1 MKEYYQILGLED
13 GASKQEIQDAYDKLS
28 VELDPKNN
36 DDLDFFK
43 EEFALLQEAYEKLM
57 GHVPESI
64 DNDSSEKKVEDTEQK
79 SDPSSSNM
87 ALGDDETLISLFK
100 KYLDIDMEGK
110 KEMVEILEELQSH
123 DKKYL
128 EALQLIYKTEGVE
141 NFKEFISKQSNK
153 KKEASPENKEQE
165 TSKPSAVKKPAENI
179 DNPSKNKDKDWI
191 CNKQWMK
198 KRKKIIIRSI
208 VAVFFLVFGIS
219 YLIFQNKV
227 DKVRA
232 GIPIIEKQESER
244 NEQRKNYWKNKFES
258 SNRASGFVYN
268 NIDSR
273 TTRDTLVSFFI
284 YTKYLPINT
293 FKECFFECV
302 YSDRINEEKYGDFFT
317 IGFSKEK
324 KPNDI
329 SKYFYL
335 KLEKDITRKYK
346 ITKDE
351 FKKLIVLAIKS
362 EYSWS
367 NEAFIKENKTT
378 KDIECL
384 SCYNDYR
391 ANYIINDLAV
401 DEFKD
406 FVKQYMKEKKVID
419 ASNRIVEREYNSK
432 YNNLTSGMSYSLKN
446 KVKSK
451 VYSKSLSTSTKT
463 YHNYYGSDNGIGNIR
478 YSFDKK
484 EYTTSSLDDIVNDVY
499 KEYYRDNSLYT
510 GATPYNYCY
519 GGNPYCSPS
528 YGYEECSFIDI
539 RGSSNSDVVVI
550 IKKNNRVYSHAYIKA
565 GGYYKFKLGN
575 GNFQSFFYYGKGWN
589 PKKYIKNA
597 NCGNIIG
604 GFVNNESLDKSEV
617 INLYHSS
624 MSYTL
629 YSVENGNFR
638 PKSSNKNEAF

>member
-1 MKEYYQILGLED
+1 MKKYYQILGLEE
-13 GASKQEIQDAYDKLS
+13 GSSKQEIQDAYDKLS

-64 DNDSSEKKVEDTEQK
+64 DNESSEKKVEDTERE
-79 SDPSSSNM
+79 SDTNSSKM

-100 KYLDIDMEGK
+100 KYVNTDKQGK
-110 KEMVEILEELQSH
+110 KEMVEVLEELQSH

-128 EALQLIYKTEGVE
+128 DALQLIYKTEGVE
-141 NFKEFISKQSNK
+141 SFKEFIAKQSNK
-153 KKEASPENKEQE
+153 KKKTSPKQQE
-165 TSKPSAVKKPAENI
+165 PSKPSGVKKPAKNTDKPPK
-179 DNPSKNKDKDWI
+179 DNDKN
-191 CNKQWMK
+191 
-198 KRKKIIIRSI
+198 KKIIIRSI
-208 VAVFFLVFGIS
+208 VVVFFLVFGIA

-227 DKVRA
+227 EKVKA
-232 GIPIIEKQESER
+232 GIPIIEKKESQR
-244 NEQRKNYWKNKFES
+244 NEQRKNYWQNK
-258 SNRASGFVYN
+258 YN
-268 NIDSR
+268 TDYPTKDFTYLNLDSR
-273 TTRDTLVSFFI
+273 ITRDTLVSFFI
-284 YTKYLPINT
+284 YKKYLPINT

-302 YSDRINEEKYGDFFT
+302 YYDRINEEKYGEFFT

-351 FKKLIVLAIKS
+351 FKKLVYLAINTQ
-362 EYSWS
+362 YSWG
-367 NEAFIKENKTT
+367 NEAFIKENKTS

-406 FVKQYMKEKKVID
+406 FVEQYMKEKKAID

-432 YNNLTSGMSYSLKN
+432 YNYLTSGMSYSLKN
-446 KVKSK
+446 KVKSS
-451 VYSKSLSTSTKT
+451 VNSKSLVTSIKE
-463 YHNYYGSDNGIGNIR
+463 YYNFNFFHGIGNVD

-484 EYTTSSLDDIVNDVY
+484 KYDTSSLDDIVNDVY
-499 KEYYRDNSLYT
+499 KEYYSDNSLYT
-510 GATPYNYCY
+510 GATPYSYCY
-519 GGNPYCSPS
+519 GGNPYCSPPS
-528 YGYEECSFIDI
+528 GYKECSFIDV
-539 RGSSNSDVVVI
+539 RASSNSDVIVI

-575 GNFQSFFYYGKGWN
+575 GSFQSFFYYGKGWN
-589 PKKYIKNA
+589 PNKYIKNA
-597 NCGNIIG
+597 NCGEIIG

-617 INLYHSS
+617 EYLYNSS

-638 PKSSNKNEAF
+638 PISSNKNEAF

>member
-1 MKEYYQILGLED
+1 MKKYYQILGLEK
-13 GASKQEIQDAYDKLS
+13 GASRQEIQYAYDKLS

-57 GHVPESI
+57 GHAPDSI
-64 DNDSSEKKVEDTEQK
+64 NNDSSEEIVETQNPDTN
-79 SDPSSSNM
+79 SSKM
-87 ALGDDETLISLFK
+87 VLGDDETLISLFK
-100 KYLDIDMEGK
+100 KYLDLGVKEK
-110 KEMVEILEELQSH
+110 KEMVEVLEELQSY

-128 EALQLIYKTEGVE
+128 DALQLIYKTEGVE
-141 NFKEFISKQSNK
+141 SFKEFIAKQSNK
-153 KKEASPENKEQE
+153 KKETSPKQQE
-165 TSKPSAVKKPAENI
+165 PSKPSGVKKPA
-179 DNPSKNKDKDWI
+179 KNTDKPPKNTDK
-191 CNKQWMK
+191 N
-198 KRKKIIIRSI
+198 KKIIIRSI
-208 VAVFFLVFGIS
+208 VAIFFLVFGIT

-227 DKVRA
+227 EKVKT
-232 GIPIIEKQESER
+232 GIPIIEKKELER
-244 NEQRKNYWKNKFES
+244 NEQNKTYWTNK
-258 SNRASGFVYN
+258 YN
-268 NIDSR
+268 TDYPNKDFTYLNLDSR

-284 YTKYLPINT
+284 YKKYLPINT

-302 YSDRINEEKYGDFFT
+302 YYSRINIENYSNFFVSS
-317 IGFSKEK
+317 FSKGK
-324 KPNDI
+324 RPKNL

-351 FKKLIVLAIKS
+351 FEKLVYLAINTQ
-362 EYSWS
+362 YSWG
-367 NEAFIKENKTT
+367 NEAFIKENRTS

-401 DEFKD
+401 DEFKE
-406 FVKQYMKEKKVID
+406 FAKKYMKEKKAID

-446 KVKSK
+446 KVKSR
-451 VYSKSLSTSTKT
+451 VTSKSLVTSIKE
-463 YHNYYGSDNGIGNIR
+463 YYNFNFFHGIGNVD

-484 EYTTSSLDDIVNDVY
+484 RYNTSSLDDIVNDVY
-499 KEYYRDNSLYT
+499 KEYYSDNSLYT
-510 GATPYNYCY
+510 GATPYSYCY
-519 GGNPYCSPS
+519 GGNPYCSPPS
-528 YGYEECSFIDI
+528 GYAECSFIDV
-539 RGSSNSDVVVI
+539 RSSSNSDVIVI

-575 GNFQSFFYYGKGWN
+575 GSFQSFFYYGKGWN
-589 PKKYIKNA
+589 PNKYIKNA
-597 NCGNIIG
+597 NCGKIIG

-617 INLYHSS
+617 EYLYNSS

-638 PKSSNKNEAF
+638 PISSNKNEAF

>member
-1 MKEYYQILGLED
+1 MQEYYQILGLED

-57 GHVPESI
+57 GHVPASI
-64 DNDSSEKKVEDTEQK
+64 DNDSSEEIVKTQK
-79 SDPSSSNM
+79 SDTNSGKR
-87 ALGDDETLISLFK
+87 ALGDDETTLSLFK
-100 KYLDIDMEGK
+100 KYVNTDKQGK
-110 KEMVEILEELQSH
+110 KEMVEVLEELQSH

-128 EALQLIYKTEGVE
+128 DALQLIYKTEGVE
-141 NFKEFISKQSNK
+141 SFKEFIAKQSNK
-153 KKEASPENKEQE
+153 KKKTSPKQQE
-165 TSKPSAVKKPAENI
+165 PSKPSGVKNPAKNPDKPPK
-179 DNPSKNKDKDWI
+179 DNDKN
-191 CNKQWMK
+191 
-198 KRKKIIIRSI
+198 KKIIIRSI
-208 VAVFFLVFGIS
+208 VVVFFLVFGIA
-219 YLIFQNKV
+219 YLIFQNKIE
-227 DKVRA
+227 KVKA
-232 GIPIIEKQESER
+232 GIPIIEKKESQR
-244 NEQRKNYWKNKFES
+244 NEQRKNYWQNK
-258 SNRASGFVYN
+258 YN
-268 NIDSR
+268 TDYPTKDFTYLNLDSR
-273 TTRDTLVSFFI
+273 KTRDTLVSFFI
-284 YTKYLPINT
+284 YKKYLPINT

-302 YSDRINEEKYGDFFT
+302 YYSRINIENYSNFFVSS
-317 IGFSKEK
+317 FSKGK
-324 KPNDI
+324 RPKNL

-351 FKKLIVLAIKS
+351 FEKLVYLAINTQ
-362 EYSWS
+362 YSWG
-367 NEAFIKENKTT
+367 NEAFIKENKTA

-406 FVKQYMKEKKVID
+406 FVKQYMKEKKAID

-432 YNNLTSGMSYSLKN
+432 YNYLTSGMSYSLKN
-446 KVKSK
+446 KVKSR
-451 VYSKSLSTSTKT
+451 VNSKSLVTSIKE
-463 YHNYYGSDNGIGNIR
+463 YYNFNFFHGIGNVD
-478 YSFDKK
+478 YSFDKRK
-484 EYTTSSLDDIVNDVY
+484 YDTSSLDDIVNDVY
-499 KEYYRDNSLYT
+499 KEYYSDNSLYT
-510 GATPYNYCY
+510 GATPYSYCY
-519 GGNPYCSPS
+519 GGNPYCSPPS
-528 YGYEECSFIDI
+528 GYAECSFIDV
-539 RGSSNSDVVVI
+539 RASSNSDVIVI

-589 PKKYIKNA
+589 PNKYIKNA
-597 NCGNIIG
+597 NCGKIIG

-617 INLYHSS
+617 EYLYNSS

-638 PKSSNKNEAF
+638 PISSNKNEAF

>member
-1 MKEYYQILGLED
+1 MKKYYQTLGLED

-36 DDLDFFK
+36 DNLDFFK

-64 DNDSSEKKVEDTEQK
+64 DNESSEKKVEDTEQE
-79 SDPSSSNM
+79 SDTNSSKM
-87 ALGDDETLISLFK
+87 ALGDGETLISLFK
-100 KYLDIDMEGK
+100 KYLDLGVKEK
-110 KEMVEILEELQSH
+110 KEMVEVLEELQSH

-128 EALQLIYKTEGVE
+128 DALQLIYKTEGVE
-141 NFKEFISKQSNK
+141 SFKEFIAKQSNK
-153 KKEASPENKEQE
+153 KKETSPKQQGP
-165 TSKPSAVKKPAENI
+165 SKPSGVKKPA
-179 DNPSKNKDKDWI
+179 KNTDKPPKNSDK
-191 CNKQWMK
+191 N
-198 KRKKIIIRSI
+198 KKIIIRSI
-208 VAVFFLVFGIS
+208 VAVFFLVFGIT

-227 DKVRA
+227 EKVKA
-232 GIPIIEKQESER
+232 GIPIIEKKELER
-244 NEQRKNYWKNKFES
+244 NEQNKTYWTNK
-258 SNRASGFVYN
+258 YN
-268 NIDSR
+268 TDYPNKDFTYLNLDSR
-273 TTRDTLVSFFI
+273 TIRDTLVSFFI
-284 YTKYLPINT
+284 YKKYLPINT

-302 YSDRINEEKYGDFFT
+302 YYSRINIENYSNFFVSS
-317 IGFSKEK
+317 FSKGK
-324 KPNDI
+324 RPKNL

-351 FKKLIVLAIKS
+351 FEKLVDLAINTQ
-362 EYSWS
+362 YSWG
-367 NEAFIKENKTT
+367 NEAFIKENKTS

-406 FVKQYMKEKKVID
+406 FVKKYIKEKKAID

-446 KVKSK
+446 KVKSR
-451 VYSKSLSTSTKT
+451 VNSKSLVTSIKE
-463 YHNYYGSDNGIGNIR
+463 YYNFNFFHGIGNVD

-484 EYTTSSLDDIVNDVY
+484 KYNTSSLEDIVNDVY
-499 KEYYRDNSLYT
+499 KEYYSDNSLYT
-510 GATPYNYCY
+510 GATPYSYCY
-519 GGNPYCSPS
+519 GGNPYCSPPS
-528 YGYEECSFIDI
+528 GYAECSFIDV
-539 RGSSNSDVVVI
+539 RASSNSDVIVI

-589 PKKYIKNA
+589 PNKYIKNA
-597 NCGNIIG
+597 NCGKIIG

-617 INLYHSS
+617 EYLYNSS

>member
-1 MKEYYQILGLED
+1 MKKYYQILGLED
-13 GASKQEIQDAYDKLS
+13 GASKQEIQDSYDKLS

-36 DDLDFFK
+36 DNLDFFK
-43 EEFALLQEAYEKLM
+43 EEFALLQDAYEKLM
-57 GHVPESI
+57 GHAPDSI
-64 DNDSSEKKVEDTEQK
+64 NNDSSEEIVETQNPDTN
-79 SDPSSSNM
+79 SSKT

-100 KYLDIDMEGK
+100 KYLDLGVKEK
-110 KEMVEILEELQSH
+110 KEMVEVLEELQSH

-128 EALQLIYKTEGVE
+128 DALQLIYKTEGVE
-141 NFKEFISKQSNK
+141 SFKEFIAKQSNK
-153 KKEASPENKEQE
+153 KKKTSPKQQE
-165 TSKPSAVKKPAENI
+165 PSKPSGVKNPAKNPDKPPK
-179 DNPSKNKDKDWI
+179 DNDKN
-191 CNKQWMK
+191 
-198 KRKKIIIRSI
+198 KKIIIRSI
-208 VAVFFLVFGIS
+208 VVVFFLVFGIA

-227 DKVRA
+227 EKVKA
-232 GIPIIEKQESER
+232 GIPIIEKKELER
-244 NEQRKNYWKNKFES
+244 NEQNKTYWTNK
-258 SNRASGFVYN
+258 YN
-268 NIDSR
+268 TDYPTQDFTYLNLDSR
-273 TTRDTLVSFFI
+273 KTRDTLVSFFI
-284 YTKYLPINT
+284 YKKYLPINT

-302 YSDRINEEKYGDFFT
+302 YYSRINIENYSNFFVSS
-317 IGFSKEK
+317 FSKGK
-324 KPNDI
+324 RPKNL

-351 FKKLIVLAIKS
+351 FEKLVYLAINTQ
-362 EYSWS
+362 YSWG
-367 NEAFIKENKTT
+367 NEAFIKENKTS

-406 FVKQYMKEKKVID
+406 FVKKYIKEKKAID

-446 KVKSK
+446 KVKSR
-451 VYSKSLSTSTKT
+451 VNSKSLVTSIKE
-463 YHNYYGSDNGIGNIR
+463 YYNFNFFHGIGNVD

-484 EYTTSSLDDIVNDVY
+484 RYNTSSLDDIVNDVY
-499 KEYYRDNSLYT
+499 KEYYSDNSLYT
-510 GATPYNYCY
+510 GATPYSYCY
-519 GGNPYCSPS
+519 GGNPYCSPPS
-528 YGYEECSFIDI
+528 GYAECSFIDV
-539 RGSSNSDVVVI
+539 RASSNSDVIVI

-575 GNFQSFFYYGKGWN
+575 GSFQSFFYYGKGWN
-589 PKKYIKNA
+589 PNKYIKNA
-597 NCGNIIG
+597 NCGRIIG

-617 INLYHSS
+617 EYLYNSS

-638 PKSSNKNEAF
+638 PISSNKNEAF

>member
-1 MKEYYQILGLED
+1 MKKYYQILGLEK
-13 GASKQEIQDAYDKLS
+13 GASRQEIQYAYDKLS

-57 GHVPESI
+57 GHAPDSI
-64 DNDSSEKKVEDTEQK
+64 NNDSSEEIVETQNPDTN
-79 SDPSSSNM
+79 SSKM
-87 ALGDDETLISLFK
+87 VLGDDETLISLFK
-100 KYLDIDMEGK
+100 KYVNTDKQGK
-110 KEMVEILEELQSH
+110 KEMVEVLEELQGH

-128 EALQLIYKTEGVE
+128 DVLQLIYKTEGVE
-141 NFKEFISKQSNK
+141 SFKEFIAKQSNK
-153 KKEASPENKEQE
+153 KKETSPKQQE
-165 TSKPSAVKKPAENI
+165 PSKPSGVKKPA
-179 DNPSKNKDKDWI
+179 KNTDKPPKNTDK
-191 CNKQWMK
+191 N
-198 KRKKIIIRSI
+198 KKIIIRSI
-208 VAVFFLVFGIS
+208 VAIFFLVFGIT

-227 DKVRA
+227 EKVKT
-232 GIPIIEKQESER
+232 GIPIIEKKELER
-244 NEQRKNYWKNKFES
+244 NEQNKTYWTNK
-258 SNRASGFVYN
+258 YN
-268 NIDSR
+268 TDYPNKDFTYLNLDSR

-284 YTKYLPINT
+284 YKKYLPINT

-302 YSDRINEEKYGDFFT
+302 YYSRINIENYSNFFVSS
-317 IGFSKEK
+317 FSKGK
-324 KPNDI
+324 RPKNL

-351 FKKLIVLAIKS
+351 FEKLVYLAINTQ
-362 EYSWS
+362 YSWG
-367 NEAFIKENKTT
+367 NEAFIKENRTS

-401 DEFKD
+401 DEFKE
-406 FVKQYMKEKKVID
+406 FAKKYMKEKKAID

-446 KVKSK
+446 KVKSR
-451 VYSKSLSTSTKT
+451 VTSKSLVTSIKE
-463 YHNYYGSDNGIGNIR
+463 YYNFNFFHGIGNVD

-484 EYTTSSLDDIVNDVY
+484 RYNTSSLDDIVNDVY
-499 KEYYRDNSLYT
+499 KEYYSDNSLYT
-510 GATPYNYCY
+510 GATPYSYCY
-519 GGNPYCSPS
+519 GGNPYCSPPS
-528 YGYEECSFIDI
+528 GYAECSFIDV
-539 RGSSNSDVVVI
+539 RSSSNSDVIVI

-575 GNFQSFFYYGKGWN
+575 GSFQSFFYYGKGWN
-589 PKKYIKNA
+589 PNKYIKNA
-597 NCGNIIG
+597 NCGKIIG

-617 INLYHSS
+617 EYLYNSS

-638 PKSSNKNEAF
+638 PISSNKNEAF

>member
-1 MKEYYQILGLED
+1 MKKYYQILGLEE
-13 GASKQEIQDAYDKLS
+13 GSSKQEIQGAYDKLS

-64 DNDSSEKKVEDTEQK
+64 DNQSSEKKVEDTERE
-79 SDPSSSNM
+79 SDTNSSKM

-100 KYLDIDMEGK
+100 KYVNTDKQGK
-110 KEMVEILEELQSH
+110 KEMVEVLEELQSH

-128 EALQLIYKTEGVE
+128 DVLQLIYKTEGVE
-141 NFKEFISKQSNK
+141 SFKEFIAKQSNN
-153 KKEASPENKEQE
+153 KKETSPKQQE
-165 TSKPSAVKKPAENI
+165 PSKPSGVKNPGKNTDKPPK
-179 DNPSKNKDKDWI
+179 DNDKN
-191 CNKQWMK
+191 
-198 KRKKIIIRSI
+198 KKIIIRSI

-227 DKVRA
+227 EKVKA
-232 GIPIIEKQESER
+232 GIPIIEKKESER
-244 NEQRKNYWKNKFES
+244 NEQRKNYWENK
-258 SNRASGFVYN
+258 YN
-268 NIDSR
+268 TDYPTKDFTYLNLDSR
-273 TTRDTLVSFFI
+273 ITRDTLVSFFI
-284 YTKYLPINT
+284 YKKYLPINT

-302 YSDRINEEKYGDFFT
+302 YYSRINIENYSNFFVSS
-317 IGFSKEK
+317 FSKGK
-324 KPNDI
+324 RPKNL

-351 FKKLIVLAIKS
+351 FEKLVYLAINTQ
-362 EYSWS
+362 YSWG
-367 NEAFIKENKTT
+367 NEAFIKENKTS

-406 FVKQYMKEKKVID
+406 FVEQYMKEKKAID

-432 YNNLTSGMSYSLKN
+432 YNYLTSGMSYSLKN
-446 KVKSK
+446 KVKSR
-451 VYSKSLSTSTKT
+451 VNSKSLVTSIKE
-463 YHNYYGSDNGIGNIR
+463 YYNFNFFHGIGNVD
-478 YSFDKK
+478 YSFDKRK
-484 EYTTSSLDDIVNDVY
+484 YDTSSLDDIVNDVY
-499 KEYYRDNSLYT
+499 KEYYSDNSLYT
-510 GATPYNYCY
+510 GATPYSYCY
-519 GGNPYCSPS
+519 GGNPYCSPPS
-528 YGYEECSFIDI
+528 GYAECSFINV
-539 RGSSNSDVVVI
+539 RASSNSDVIVI

-575 GNFQSFFYYGKGWN
+575 GSFQSFFYYGKGWN
-589 PKKYIKNA
+589 PNKYIKNA
-597 NCGNIIG
+597 NCGKIIG

-617 INLYHSS
+617 EYLYNSS

-629 YSVENGNFR
+629 YSVDNGNFR
-638 PKSSNKNEAF
+638 PISSNKNEAF

>member
-1 MKEYYQILGLED
+1 MKKYYQILGLEE
-13 GASKQEIQDAYDKLS
+13 GSSKQEIQGAYDKLS

-64 DNDSSEKKVEDTEQK
+64 DNESSEKKVEDTERE
-79 SDPSSSNM
+79 SDTNSSKM

-100 KYLDIDMEGK
+100 KYVNTDKQGK
-110 KEMVEILEELQSH
+110 KEMVEVLEELQSH

-128 EALQLIYKTEGVE
+128 DVLQLIYKTEGVE
-141 NFKEFISKQSNK
+141 SFKEFIAKQSNN
-153 KKEASPENKEQE
+153 KKETSPKQQE
-165 TSKPSAVKKPAENI
+165 PSKPSGVKNPGKNTDKPPK
-179 DNPSKNKDKDWI
+179 DNDKN
-191 CNKQWMK
+191 
-198 KRKKIIIRSI
+198 KKIIIRSI

-227 DKVRA
+227 EKVKA
-232 GIPIIEKQESER
+232 GIPIIEKKELER
-244 NEQRKNYWKNKFES
+244 NEQNKTYWTNK
-258 SNRASGFVYN
+258 YN
-268 NIDSR
+268 TDYPTKDFTYLNLDSR
-273 TTRDTLVSFFI
+273 ITRDTLVSFFI
-284 YTKYLPINT
+284 YKKYLPINT

-302 YSDRINEEKYGDFFT
+302 YYSRINIENYSNFFVSS
-317 IGFSKEK
+317 FSKGK
-324 KPNDI
+324 QPKNL

-351 FKKLIVLAIKS
+351 FEKLVYLAINTQ
-362 EYSWS
+362 YSWG
-367 NEAFIKENKTT
+367 NEAFIKENKTS

-406 FVKQYMKEKKVID
+406 FVEQYMKEKKAID

-432 YNNLTSGMSYSLKN
+432 YNYLTSGMSYSLKN
-446 KVKSK
+446 KVKSR
-451 VYSKSLSTSTKT
+451 VNSKSLVTSIKE
-463 YHNYYGSDNGIGNIR
+463 YYNFNFFHGIGNVD
-478 YSFDKK
+478 YSFDKRK
-484 EYTTSSLDDIVNDVY
+484 YDTSSLDDIVNDVY
-499 KEYYRDNSLYT
+499 KEYYSDNSLYT
-510 GATPYNYCY
+510 GATPYSYCY
-519 GGNPYCSPS
+519 GGNPYCSPPS
-528 YGYEECSFIDI
+528 GYAECSFINV
-539 RGSSNSDVVVI
+539 RASSNSDVIVI

-575 GNFQSFFYYGKGWN
+575 GSFQSFFYYGKGWN
-589 PKKYIKNA
+589 PNKYIKNA
-597 NCGNIIG
+597 NCGKIIG

-617 INLYHSS
+617 EYLYNSS

-629 YSVENGNFR
+629 YSVDNGNFR
-638 PKSSNKNEAF
+638 PISSNKNEAF

>member
-1 MKEYYQILGLED
+1 MKKYYQILGLEE
-13 GASKQEIQDAYDKLS
+13 GSSKQEIQGAYDKLS

-64 DNDSSEKKVEDTEQK
+64 DNESSEKKVEDTERE
-79 SDPSSSNM
+79 SDTNSSKM

-100 KYLDIDMEGK
+100 KYVNTDKQGK
-110 KEMVEILEELQSH
+110 KEMVEVLEELQSH

-128 EALQLIYKTEGVE
+128 DVLQLIYKTEGVE
-141 NFKEFISKQSNK
+141 SFKEFIAKQSNN
-153 KKEASPENKEQE
+153 KKETSPKQQE
-165 TSKPSAVKKPAENI
+165 PSKPSGVKNPGKNTDKPPK
-179 DNPSKNKDKDWI
+179 DNDKN
-191 CNKQWMK
+191 
-198 KRKKIIIRSI
+198 KKIIIRSI

-227 DKVRA
+227 EKVKA
-232 GIPIIEKQESER
+232 GIPIIEKKELER
-244 NEQRKNYWKNKFES
+244 NEQNKTYWTNK
-258 SNRASGFVYN
+258 YN
-268 NIDSR
+268 TDYPTKDFTYLNLDSR
-273 TTRDTLVSFFI
+273 ITRDTLVSFFI
-284 YTKYLPINT
+284 YKKYLPINT

-302 YSDRINEEKYGDFFT
+302 YYSRINIENYSNFFVSS
-317 IGFSKEK
+317 FSKGK
-324 KPNDI
+324 RPKNL

-351 FKKLIVLAIKS
+351 FEKLVYLAINTQ
-362 EYSWS
+362 YSWG
-367 NEAFIKENKTT
+367 NEAFIKENKTS

-406 FVKQYMKEKKVID
+406 FVEQYMKEKKAID

-432 YNNLTSGMSYSLKN
+432 YNYLTSGMSYSLKN
-446 KVKSK
+446 KVKSR
-451 VYSKSLSTSTKT
+451 VNSKSLVTSIKE
-463 YHNYYGSDNGIGNIR
+463 YYNFNFFHGIGNVD
-478 YSFDKK
+478 YSFDKRK
-484 EYTTSSLDDIVNDVY
+484 YDTSSLDDIVNDVY
-499 KEYYRDNSLYT
+499 KEYYSDNSLYT
-510 GATPYNYCY
+510 GATPYSYCY
-519 GGNPYCSPS
+519 GGNPYCSPPS
-528 YGYEECSFIDI
+528 GYAECSFINV
-539 RGSSNSDVVVI
+539 RASSNSDVIVI

-575 GNFQSFFYYGKGWN
+575 GSFQSFFYYGKGWN
-589 PKKYIKNA
+589 PNKYIKNA
-597 NCGNIIG
+597 NCGKIIG

-617 INLYHSS
+617 EYLYNSS

-629 YSVENGNFR
+629 YSVDNGNFR
-638 PKSSNKNEAF
+638 PISSNKNEAF

>member
-1 MKEYYQILGLED
+1 MKKYYQILGLEE
-13 GASKQEIQDAYDKLS
+13 GSSKQEIQGAYDKLS

-64 DNDSSEKKVEDTEQK
+64 DNESSEKKVEDTERE
-79 SDPSSSNM
+79 SDTNSSKM

-100 KYLDIDMEGK
+100 KYVNTDKQGK
-110 KEMVEILEELQSH
+110 KEMVEVLEELQSH

-128 EALQLIYKTEGVE
+128 DVLQLIYKTEGVE
-141 NFKEFISKQSNK
+141 SFKEFIAKQSNN
-153 KKEASPENKEQE
+153 KKETSPKQQE
-165 TSKPSAVKKPAENI
+165 PSKPSGVKNPGKNTDKPPK
-179 DNPSKNKDKDWI
+179 DNDKN
-191 CNKQWMK
+191 
-198 KRKKIIIRSI
+198 KKIIIRSI

-227 DKVRA
+227 EKVKA
-232 GIPIIEKQESER
+232 GIPIIEKKELER
-244 NEQRKNYWKNKFES
+244 NEQNKTYWTNK
-258 SNRASGFVYN
+258 YN
-268 NIDSR
+268 TDYPTKDFTYLNLDSR
-273 TTRDTLVSFFI
+273 ITRDTLVSFFI
-284 YTKYLPINT
+284 YKKYLPINT

-302 YSDRINEEKYGDFFT
+302 YYSRINIENYSNFFVSS
-317 IGFSKEK
+317 FSKGK
-324 KPNDI
+324 RPKNL

-351 FKKLIVLAIKS
+351 FEKLVYLAINTQ
-362 EYSWS
+362 YSWG
-367 NEAFIKENKTT
+367 NEAFIKENKTS

-406 FVKQYMKEKKVID
+406 FVEQYMKEKKAID

-432 YNNLTSGMSYSLKN
+432 YNYLTSGMSYSLKN
-446 KVKSK
+446 KVKSS
-451 VYSKSLSTSTKT
+451 VNSKSLVTSIKE
-463 YHNYYGSDNGIGNIR
+463 YYNFNFFHGIGNVD
-478 YSFDKK
+478 YSFDKRK
-484 EYTTSSLDDIVNDVY
+484 YDTSSLDDIVNDVY
-499 KEYYRDNSLYT
+499 KEYYSDNSLYT
-510 GATPYNYCY
+510 GATPYSYCY
-519 GGNPYCSPS
+519 GGNPYCSPPS
-528 YGYEECSFIDI
+528 GYAECSFINV
-539 RGSSNSDVVVI
+539 RASSNSDVIVI

-575 GNFQSFFYYGKGWN
+575 GSFQSFFYYGKGWN
-589 PKKYIKNA
+589 PNKYIKNA
-597 NCGNIIG
+597 NCGKIIG

-617 INLYHSS
+617 EYLYNSS

-629 YSVENGNFR
+629 YSVDNGNFR
-638 PKSSNKNEAF
+638 PISSNKNEAF

>member
-1 MKEYYQILGLED
+1 MKKHYQVLGLEE

-36 DDLDFFK
+36 DNLDFFK

-64 DNDSSEKKVEDTEQK
+64 DNESSEKKVEDTERE
-79 SDPSSSNM
+79 SDTNSSKM
-87 ALGDDETLISLFK
+87 ALGNDETLISLFK
-100 KYLDIDMEGK
+100 KYVNTDKQGK
-110 KEMVEILEELQSH
+110 KEMVEVLEELQGH

-128 EALQLIYKTEGVE
+128 DVLQLIYKTEGVE

-153 KKEASPENKEQE
+153 KKETSPKQQE
-165 TSKPSAVKKPAENI
+165 PSKPSGVKNPAKNPDKSPK
-179 DNPSKNKDKDWI
+179 DNDKN
-191 CNKQWMK
+191 
-198 KRKKIIIRSI
+198 KKIIIRSI
-208 VAVFFLVFGIS
+208 VAIFFLVFGIT

-227 DKVRA
+227 EKVKA
-232 GIPIIEKQESER
+232 GIPIIEKKESQR
-244 NEQRKNYWKNKFES
+244 NEQRKNYWQNK
-258 SNRASGFVYN
+258 YN
-268 NIDSR
+268 TDYPTKDFTYLNLDSR
-273 TTRDTLVSFFI
+273 ITRDTLVSFFI
-284 YTKYLPINT
+284 YKKYLPINT

-302 YSDRINEEKYGDFFT
+302 YYDRINEEKYGEFFT

-367 NEAFIKENKTT
+367 NEAFIKENKTA
-378 KDIECL
+378 KDIKCL

-401 DEFKD
+401 DEFKE
-406 FVKQYMKEKKVID
+406 FAKKYMKEKKAID

-446 KVKSK
+446 KVKSR
-451 VYSKSLSTSTKT
+451 VNSKSLVTSIKE
-463 YHNYYGSDNGIGNIR
+463 YYNFNFFNGIGNVD

-484 EYTTSSLDDIVNDVY
+484 RYNTSSLDDIVNDVY
-499 KEYYRDNSLYT
+499 KEYYSDNSLYT
-510 GATPYNYCY
+510 GATPYSYCY
-519 GGNPYCSPS
+519 GGNPYCSPPS
-528 YGYEECSFIDI
+528 GYVECSAITVDAPF
-539 RGSSNSDVVVI
+539 NSDVIVL
-550 IKKNNRVYSHAYIKA
+550 IKKRNSVYSHAYIKA
-565 GGYYKFKLGN
+565 GSSYVFNLKDGTY
-575 GNFQSFFYYGKGWN
+575 QAFFYYGKGWN
-589 PKKYIKNA
+589 PNKFIKTA
-597 NCGNIIG
+597 YCGKVKG
-604 GFVNNESLDKSEV
+604 GFVSNELVSKDDLLTL
-617 INLYHSS
+617 NHQR
-624 MSYTL
+624 MTYTL
-629 YSVENGNFR
+629 RITTGGNLST
-638 PKSSNKNEAF
+638 KSSNKNEAF